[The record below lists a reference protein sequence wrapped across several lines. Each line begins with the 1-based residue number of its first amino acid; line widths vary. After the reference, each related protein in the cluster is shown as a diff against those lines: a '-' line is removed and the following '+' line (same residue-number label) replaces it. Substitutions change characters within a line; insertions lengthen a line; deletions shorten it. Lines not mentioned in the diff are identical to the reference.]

1 MPFLKI
7 SLLIFISLAIQS
19 CEKRGIAQKTTL
31 EQQNQ
36 DVLKC
41 LKPYAGESKGL
52 FSQNQQSLFTMIAW
66 DNSAKVVSE
75 KIPLS
80 ETLYA
85 IRETKEGGSF
95 TGRFYVYQNLSSH
108 STLLGS
114 LAEFS
119 ELRYDYPS
127 LRLLPETKWI
137 ESKECVMAGTGVA
150 SYWSRYW
157 IILGDGIYERLA
169 VPTSGHQKMS
179 HGEPWRIFTLE
190 PVPKQFSDDEIAF
203 SFSASCELI
212 FAPEGVT
219 ETRSIILPERR
230 KTIYFSKGPNDEM
243 ILNEK
248 KSELTVREFQIL
260 TNTQL
265 TFGTE
270 FWEIYGDDIERIA
283 KGGEAESIR
292 AWIESNNI
300 EGWTIPDKIN
310 IAIGRPR

>member
-1 MPFLKI
+1 MDPKTALGQ
-7 SLLIFISLAIQS
+7 QS
-19 CEKRGIAQKTTL
+19 K
-31 EQQNQ
+31 

-41 LKPYAGESKGL
+41 LKPYAGKSKGL
-52 FSQNQQSLFTMIAW
+52 FSQDQQSLYTMIAW
-66 DNSAKVVSE
+66 DSSAKVVSE

-85 IRETKEGGSF
+85 IRATKEGSSLA
-95 TGRFYVYQNLSSH
+95 GRFKVYQNLNDH
-108 STLLGS
+108 PIPLGS
-114 LAEFS
+114 VAEFS

-157 IILGDGIYERLA
+157 IIAGDGIYERLA
-169 VPTSGHQKMS
+169 VPSSGHQKMS
-179 HGEPWRIFTLE
+179 HGEPWRIFALE
-190 PVPKQFSDDEIAF
+190 PVTKQFSDDEIAF

-219 ETRSIILPERR
+219 ESRSIILPERR
-230 KTIYFSKGPNDEM
+230 KTIYFSKGATDEM

-248 KSELTVREFQIL
+248 KSGITLREFQIL
-260 TNTQL
+260 TDTQL
-265 TFGTE
+265 AFGTE
-270 FWEIYGDDIERIA
+270 FWEIYGDDLERIA

-292 AWIESNNI
+292 AWIESNSS
-300 EGWTIPDKIN
+300 EGWAIPDKIK
-310 IAIGRPR
+310 IAIGRL